1 MNTQCKNVTF
11 NIKNIKYAGEVQTN
25 RSFVWHWSYQIKIDI
40 YNDKIFYVIPLVT
53 KKKIQKLCSKYRK
66 ENEKRIIAHYY
77 KISETQRK
85 TSRMEKRDKM
95 ATRPIETVYKM
106 AILSPYLTLITLN
119 VNG

>member
-1 MNTQCKNVTF
+1 MLMNTQCKNVTF

-66 ENEKRIIAHYY
+66 ENEKLI
-77 KISETQRK
+77 RK
-85 TSRMEKRDKM
+85 LIFREGKNFIKEHTS
-95 ATRPIETVYKM
+95 PITE
-106 AILSPYLTLITLN
+106 
-119 VNG
+119 